1 MCVSGFHSFPP
12 RIYHSQDNFALILN
26 LSCLIGMHL
35 DYAQVVEEMLDN
47 GFPMI
52 TEPNILMQMI
62 EPPSNVCLHRRIPF
76 CYCCVLVCQESV
88 VVTKHSQTVVVVVVV
103 CMRICCLIVALLLC

>member
-1 MCVSGFHSFPP
+1 MCLSGFHSFPP

-62 EPPSNVCLHRRIPF
+62 EPPSNVCLHKRIPF

-88 VVTKHSQTVVVVVVV
+88 VVTKYNQLV
-103 CMRICCLIVALLLC
+103 CCICCVVNDKKICV